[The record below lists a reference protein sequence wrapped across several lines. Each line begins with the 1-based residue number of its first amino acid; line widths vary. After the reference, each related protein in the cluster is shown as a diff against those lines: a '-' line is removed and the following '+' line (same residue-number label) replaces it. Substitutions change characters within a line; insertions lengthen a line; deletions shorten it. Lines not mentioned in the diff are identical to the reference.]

1 MSEENTKGD
10 LHCCNNDNII
20 QRERNVVLQQ
30 EHQLQRPQKMHAE
43 VHRIHPH
50 IKRII
55 IAGKLR
61 EDLEVVKP
69 VSQTLYSTSAAWG
82 GGGVFWLIQLFFLG
96 FLKQKVFWNIY
107 KH

>member
-1 MSEENTKGD
+1 MSKENTKGY

-30 EHQLQRPQKMHAE
+30 EHQLQRPPKMHAE

-69 VSQTLYSTSAAWG
+69 VSQTLYSTSAAG
-82 GGGVFWLIQLFFLG
+82 GGGVFWVIQLYLLG
-96 FLKQKVFWNIY
+96 FSKQKR
-107 KH
+107 